1 MGKYFYDFHLHS
13 CLSPCGDDDMTPNNM
28 VNMAVIAGCD
38 IIAITDHNTCK
49 NAAAMVAL
57 GEQNGIL
64 VIPGMELCTSEEAHV
79 VCLFE
84 TVENALAF
92 GEYVYE
98 NMPHIKNK
106 AEVFGEQRVLD
117 EQDELVEIEENL
129 LIVSS
134 FIDSGDIAELVE
146 SYGGVAYPA
155 HIDRDSFSIVVSLG
169 VLPEDANFSAIEL
182 TRACDYDAFLKLHPE
197 IEGKPVIRSSD
208 AHYLENMLG
217 ELSQIEL
224 PEKSAKAVI
233 EAIKNGNI

>member
-13 CLSPCGDDDMTPNNM
+13 CLSPCGDNDMTPNNM

-49 NAAAMVAL
+49 NAAATVAI

-92 GEYVYE
+92 SEYVYE

-134 FIDSGDIAELVE
+134 FIDSGDISELVE

-155 HIDRDSFSIVVSLG
+155 HIDRDSFSIVASLG

-182 TRACDYDAFLKLHPE
+182 TRACDYDDFLKIHPE
-197 IEGKPVIRSSD
+197 IEGKSVIRSSD